1 MNEYMNSTTKT
12 YKAYAKVNLALD
24 VLRKRLDGY
33 HDVRMIMQNIDI
45 YDELEFTAT
54 NIKKSVANSC
64 GNAVY
69 GESTERNAAYEKPC
83 CNIIIEANKP
93 ELPTDER
100 NLIYKAIKLM
110 SDEYNVYGN
119 VLVKLT
125 KNIPI
130 EAGMAGGS
138 TDCAAALKA
147 VNDIFEINASLE
159 ELMRL
164 GKRLGADVPFCLLG
178 KTALA
183 EGIGDILTEAEGLPD
198 CTVLVVKPAVGIS
211 TGMIYGNINCEAL
224 KSHPDIDGMLEG
236 LRKRDLGIVAS
247 KMENVME
254 TVTVKLCPDIED
266 IKNAMKE
273 NGALNAIMSGSGPTV
288 FGIFDASEKAWA
300 AADYIGEL
308 DLATDIF
315 VTKPV

>member
-1 MNEYMNSTTKT
+1 MDSITKT

-24 VLRKRLDGY
+24 VLRKRPDGY
-33 HDVRMIMQNIDI
+33 HDVKMVMQNIDI
-45 YDELEFTAT
+45 YDELEFTVT
-54 NIKKSVANSC
+54 NIK
-64 GNAVY
+64 
-69 GESTERNAAYEKPC
+69 EAAAHVKPC
-83 CNIIIEANKP
+83 YNIMIETNKP
-93 ELPTDER
+93 ELPTDES
-100 NLIYKAIKLM
+100 NLIHKAIRLM
-110 SDEYNVYGN
+110 FDEYNICGD

-125 KNIPI
+125 KNIPV

-159 ELMRL
+159 DLMRL

-183 EGIGDILTEAEGLPD
+183 EGIGEILTEVQRLPD
-198 CTVLVVKPAVGIS
+198 CTVLVVKPPVGIS
-211 TGMIYGNINCEAL
+211 TGMIYGNMNCDEL
-224 KSHPDIDGMLEG
+224 KSRPDIDGMLDG
-236 LRKRDLGIVAS
+236 LKKNDLGIVAL

-254 TVTVKLCPDIED
+254 TVTARLCPDIEE

-273 NGALNAIMSGSGPTV
+273 KGALNAIMSGSGPTV
-288 FGIFDASEKAWA
+288 FGIFDDSEKAWE

>member
-1 MNEYMNSTTKT
+1 MKESMNSITKT

-24 VLRKRLDGY
+24 VLRKRPDGY
-33 HDVRMIMQNIDI
+33 HDVRMVMQNIDI
-45 YDELEFTAT
+45 YDELEFTVT
-54 NIKKSVANSC
+54 DIKRVAVN
-64 GNAVY
+64 Y
-69 GESTERNAAYEKPC
+69 GENADHADKTEQNKSS
-83 CNIIIEANKP
+83 CNIIIETNRP
-93 ELPTDER
+93 ELPTDES
-100 NLIYKAIKLM
+100 NLIHKAIKLM
-110 SDEYNVYGN
+110 FDEYNIYGD

-147 VNDIFEINASLE
+147 VDDIFELNASLE
-159 ELMRL
+159 DLMRL

-183 EGIGDILTEAEGLPD
+183 EGIGEILTEAEGLPD
-198 CTVLVVKPAVGIS
+198 CTMLVVKPPVGIS
-211 TGMIYGNINCEAL
+211 TGMIYDNMNCDAL
-224 KSHPDIDGMLEG
+224 ESRPDIDGMLEG
-236 LRKRDLGIVAS
+236 LRKQDLGAVAS

-254 TVTVKLCPDIED
+254 TVTVKLCSDIED

-273 NGALNAIMSGSGPTV
+273 KGALNAIMSGSGPTV
-288 FGIFDASEKAWA
+288 FGIFDASEQAWE

>member
-1 MNEYMNSTTKT
+1 MDSITKT

-24 VLRKRLDGY
+24 VLRKRPDGY
-33 HDVRMIMQNIDI
+33 HDVKMVMQNIDI
-45 YDELEFTAT
+45 YDELEFTVT
-54 NIKKSVANSC
+54 DIKK
-64 GNAVY
+64 
-69 GESTERNAAYEKPC
+69 AATHVKPC
-83 CNIIIEANKP
+83 YNIMIETNKP
-93 ELPTDER
+93 ELPTDES
-100 NLIYKAIKLM
+100 NLIHKAIRLM
-110 SDEYNVYGN
+110 FDEYNICGD

-159 ELMRL
+159 DLMRL

-183 EGIGDILTEAEGLPD
+183 EGIGEILTEVQGLPD
-198 CTVLVVKPAVGIS
+198 CTVLVVKPPAGIS
-211 TGMIYGNINCEAL
+211 TGMIYGNMNCDEL
-224 KSHPDIDGMLEG
+224 KSRPDIDGMLEG
-236 LRKRDLGIVAS
+236 LKKNDLGIVAS

-254 TVTVKLCPDIED
+254 TVTARLCPDIEE

-273 NGALNAIMSGSGPTV
+273 KGALNAIMSGSGPTV
-288 FGIFDASEKAWA
+288 FGIFDASEKAWE
-300 AADYIGEL
+300 AADYIGDL

>member
-1 MNEYMNSTTKT
+1 MNSITKT

-24 VLRKRLDGY
+24 VLRKRPDGY
-33 HDVRMIMQNIDI
+33 HDVKMVMQNIDI
-45 YDELEFTAT
+45 YDELEFTVT
-54 NIKKSVANSC
+54 DIKK
-64 GNAVY
+64 
-69 GESTERNAAYEKPC
+69 AATHVKPC
-83 CNIIIEANKP
+83 YNIMIETNKP
-93 ELPTDER
+93 ELPTDES
-100 NLIYKAIKLM
+100 NLIHKAIKLM
-110 SDEYNVYGN
+110 FDEYNICGD

-159 ELMRL
+159 DLMRL

-183 EGIGDILTEAEGLPD
+183 EGIGEILTEVQRLPD
-198 CTVLVVKPAVGIS
+198 CTVLVVKPPVGIS
-211 TGMIYGNINCEAL
+211 TGMIYGNMNCDEL
-224 KSHPDIDGMLEG
+224 KSRSDIDGMLEG
-236 LRKRDLGIVAS
+236 LKKNDLGIVAL

-254 TVTVKLCPDIED
+254 TVTARLCPDIEE

-273 NGALNAIMSGSGPTV
+273 KGALNAIMSGSGPTV
-288 FGIFDASEKAWA
+288 FGIFDDSEKAWE

>member
-1 MNEYMNSTTKT
+1 MNSITKT

-24 VLRKRLDGY
+24 VLRKRSDGY
-33 HDVRMIMQNIDI
+33 HDVKMVMQNIDI
-45 YDELEFTAT
+45 YDELEFIVTD
-54 NIKKSVANSC
+54 IKKASDNSC
-64 GNAVY
+64 
-69 GESTERNAAYEKPC
+69 ENAAHGEKTEQNKSYAKPS
-83 CNIIIEANKP
+83 CNIIIETNKP
-93 ELPTDER
+93 EIPTDES

-110 SDEYNVYGN
+110 FDEYNVYGN

-147 VNDIFEINASLE
+147 VNDIFELNASLE

-183 EGIGDILTEAEGLPD
+183 EGIGEILTEVQGLPD
-198 CTVLVVKPAVGIS
+198 CTILVVKPAVGIS
-211 TGMIYGNINCEAL
+211 TKMIYENMNCSEL
-224 KSHPDIDGMLEG
+224 KSRPDIDGMLEG
-236 LRKRDLGIVAS
+236 LKRHNLGIVAS

-273 NGALNAIMSGSGPTV
+273 KGALNAIMSGSGPTV
-288 FGIFDASEKAWA
+288 FGIFDDSEKAWE

>member
-1 MNEYMNSTTKT
+1 MDSITKT

-24 VLRKRLDGY
+24 VLRKRPDGY
-33 HDVRMIMQNIDI
+33 HDVKMVMQNIDI
-45 YDELEFTAT
+45 YDELEFTVT
-54 NIKKSVANSC
+54 NIK
-64 GNAVY
+64 
-69 GESTERNAAYEKPC
+69 EAAAHVKPC
-83 CNIIIEANKP
+83 YNIMIETNKP
-93 ELPTDER
+93 ELPTDES
-100 NLIYKAIKLM
+100 NLIHKAIKLM
-110 SDEYNVYGN
+110 FDEYNICGD

-159 ELMRL
+159 DLMRL

-183 EGIGDILTEAEGLPD
+183 EGIGEILTEVQRLPD
-198 CTVLVVKPAVGIS
+198 CTVLVVKPPVGIS
-211 TGMIYGNINCEAL
+211 TGMIYGNMNCDEL
-224 KSHPDIDGMLEG
+224 KSRSDIDGMLEG
-236 LRKRDLGIVAS
+236 LKKNDLGIVAL

-254 TVTVKLCPDIED
+254 TVTARLCPDIEE

-273 NGALNAIMSGSGPTV
+273 KGALNAIMSGSGPTV
-288 FGIFDASEKAWA
+288 FGIFDDSEKAWE

>member
-1 MNEYMNSTTKT
+1 MDSITKT

-24 VLRKRLDGY
+24 VLRKRPDGY
-33 HDVRMIMQNIDI
+33 HDVKMVMQNIDI
-45 YDELEFTAT
+45 YDELAFTVT
-54 NIKKSVANSC
+54 NVKKAAGDYREKSVCEDNKS
-64 GNAVY
+64 
-69 GESTERNAAYEKPC
+69 NAAQEKPC
-83 CNIIIEANKP
+83 YNIVIETNRP
-93 ELPTDER
+93 EVPTDES
-100 NLIYKAIKLM
+100 NLIHKAISLM
-110 SDEYNVYGN
+110 FDEYHVCGD

-130 EAGMAGGS
+130 QAGMAGGS

-147 VNDIFEINASLE
+147 VNDIFELEASME

-183 EGIGDILTEAEGLPD
+183 CGIGEILTEVQGLPA
-198 CTVLVVKPAVGIS
+198 CTVLVVKPAINIS
-211 TGMIYGNINCEAL
+211 TGMIYESMNCDAL
-224 KSHPDIDGMLEG
+224 ESRPDIDGMLKG
-236 LRKRDLGIVAS
+236 LKVGDLGIVAS
-247 KMENVME
+247 NMENVME

-273 NGALNAIMSGSGPTV
+273 KGALNAIMSGSGPTV
-288 FGIFDASEKAWA
+288 FGIFDASEQAWE

>member
-1 MNEYMNSTTKT
+1 MDSITKT

-24 VLRKRLDGY
+24 VLRKRPDGY
-33 HDVRMIMQNIDI
+33 HDVKMVMQNIDI
-45 YDELEFTAT
+45 YDELEFTVT
-54 NIKKSVANSC
+54 DIK
-64 GNAVY
+64 
-69 GESTERNAAYEKPC
+69 EAASHAKPC
-83 CNIIIEANKP
+83 YNIMIETNKP
-93 ELPTDER
+93 ELPTDES
-100 NLIYKAIKLM
+100 NLIHKAIRLM
-110 SDEYNVYGN
+110 FDEYNICGD

-147 VNDIFEINASLE
+147 VNDIFEIHASLE

-183 EGIGDILTEAEGLPD
+183 EGIGEILTEVQELPS
-198 CTVLVVKPAVGIS
+198 CTVLVVKPPVGIS
-211 TGMIYGNINCEAL
+211 TGMIYGNMNCDEL
-224 KSHPDIDGMLEG
+224 KSRPDIDGMLEG
-236 LRKRDLGIVAS
+236 LRKHDLGIVAS

-254 TVTVKLCPDIED
+254 TVTARLCPDIED

-273 NGALNAIMSGSGPTV
+273 KGALNAIMSGSGPTV
-288 FGIFDASEKAWA
+288 FGIFDDSEKA
-300 AADYIGEL
+300 
-308 DLATDIF
+308 
-315 VTKPV
+315 

>member
-1 MNEYMNSTTKT
+1 MDSITKT

-24 VLRKRLDGY
+24 VLRKRPDGY
-33 HDVRMIMQNIDI
+33 HDVKMVMQNIDI
-45 YDELEFTAT
+45 YDELEFTVT
-54 NIKKSVANSC
+54 DIKK
-64 GNAVY
+64 
-69 GESTERNAAYEKPC
+69 AAAHVKPC
-83 CNIIIEANKP
+83 YKIMIETNKP
-93 ELPTDER
+93 ELPTDES
-100 NLIYKAIKLM
+100 NLIHKAIRLM
-110 SDEYNVYGN
+110 FDEYNICGDI
-119 VLVKLT
+119 LIKLT

-138 TDCAAALKA
+138 TDCATALKA

-159 ELMRL
+159 DLMRF

-183 EGIGDILTEAEGLPD
+183 EGIGEILTEVQGLPD
-198 CTVLVVKPAVGIS
+198 CTVLVVKPPVGIS
-211 TGMIYGNINCEAL
+211 TGMIYGNMNCDEL
-224 KSHPDIDGMLEG
+224 KSRPDIDGMLEG
-236 LRKRDLGIVAS
+236 LRKNELGIVAS

-254 TVTVKLCPDIED
+254 TVTARLCPDIEE

-273 NGALNAIMSGSGPTV
+273 KGALNAIMSGSGPTV
-288 FGIFDASEKAWA
+288 FGIFDDSEKAWE

>member
-1 MNEYMNSTTKT
+1 MNSITKT

-24 VLRKRLDGY
+24 VLRKRPDGY
-33 HDVRMIMQNIDI
+33 HDVKMVMQNIDI
-45 YDELEFTAT
+45 YDELEFTVT
-54 NIKKSVANSC
+54 DIKK
-64 GNAVY
+64 
-69 GESTERNAAYEKPC
+69 AATHVKPC
-83 CNIIIEANKP
+83 YNIMIETNKP
-93 ELPTDER
+93 ELPTDES
-100 NLIYKAIKLM
+100 NLIHKAIRLM
-110 SDEYNVYGN
+110 FDEYNICGD

-159 ELMRL
+159 DLMRL
-164 GKRLGADVPFCLLG
+164 GKKLGADVPFCLLG

-183 EGIGDILTEAEGLPD
+183 EGIGEILTEVQGLPD
-198 CTVLVVKPAVGIS
+198 CTVLVVKPPAGIS
-211 TGMIYGNINCEAL
+211 TGMIYGNMKCDEL
-224 KSHPDIDGMLEG
+224 KSRPDIDGMLEG
-236 LRKRDLGIVAS
+236 LKKNDLGIVAS

-254 TVTVKLCPDIED
+254 TVTARLCPDIEE

-273 NGALNAIMSGSGPTV
+273 KGALNAIMSGSGPTV
-288 FGIFDASEKAWA
+288 FGIFDASEKAWE

>member
-1 MNEYMNSTTKT
+1 MDSITKT

-24 VLRKRLDGY
+24 VLRKRPDGY
-33 HDVRMIMQNIDI
+33 HDVKMVMQNIDI
-45 YDELEFTAT
+45 YDELEFTVT
-54 NIKKSVANSC
+54 NIK
-64 GNAVY
+64 
-69 GESTERNAAYEKPC
+69 EAAAHVKPC
-83 CNIIIEANKP
+83 YNIMIETNKP
-93 ELPTDER
+93 ELPTDES
-100 NLIYKAIKLM
+100 NLIHKAIRLM
-110 SDEYNVYGN
+110 FDEYNICGD

-159 ELMRL
+159 DLMRL

-183 EGIGDILTEAEGLPD
+183 EGIGEILTEVQRLPD
-198 CTVLVVKPAVGIS
+198 CTVLVVKPPVGIS
-211 TGMIYGNINCEAL
+211 TGMIYGNMNCDEL
-224 KSHPDIDGMLEG
+224 KSRPDIDGMLEG
-236 LRKRDLGIVAS
+236 LKKNDLGIVAL

-254 TVTVKLCPDIED
+254 TVTARLCPDIEE

-273 NGALNAIMSGSGPTV
+273 KGALNAIMSGSGPTV
-288 FGIFDASEKAWA
+288 FGIFDASEKAWE

>member
-1 MNEYMNSTTKT
+1 MDSITKT

-24 VLRKRLDGY
+24 VLRKRPDGY
-33 HDVRMIMQNIDI
+33 HDVKMVMQNIDI
-45 YDELEFTAT
+45 YDELEFTVT
-54 NIKKSVANSC
+54 DIKKAVAH
-64 GNAVY
+64 A
-69 GESTERNAAYEKPC
+69 KPC
-83 CNIIIEANKP
+83 YNIMIETNKL
-93 ELPTDER
+93 ELPTDES
-100 NLIYKAIKLM
+100 NLIHKAIRLM
-110 SDEYNVYGN
+110 FDEYNICGD

-147 VNDIFEINASLE
+147 VNDIFEIHASLE

-183 EGIGDILTEAEGLPD
+183 EGIGEILTEVQELPS
-198 CTVLVVKPAVGIS
+198 CTVLVVKPPVGIS
-211 TGMIYGNINCEAL
+211 TGMIYGNMNCDEL
-224 KSHPDIDGMLEG
+224 KSRPDIDGMLEG
-236 LRKRDLGIVAS
+236 LRKHDLGIVVS

-254 TVTVKLCPDIED
+254 TVTARLCPDIED

-273 NGALNAIMSGSGPTV
+273 KGALNAIMSGSGPTV
-288 FGIFDASEKAWA
+288 FGIFDDSEKAWE

>member
-1 MNEYMNSTTKT
+1 MNSITKT

-24 VLRKRLDGY
+24 VLRKRPDGY
-33 HDVRMIMQNIDI
+33 HDVKMVMQNIDI
-45 YDELEFTAT
+45 YDELEFTVT
-54 NIKKSVANSC
+54 DIKK
-64 GNAVY
+64 
-69 GESTERNAAYEKPC
+69 AATHVKPC
-83 CNIIIEANKP
+83 YNIMIETNKP
-93 ELPTDER
+93 ELPTDES
-100 NLIYKAIKLM
+100 NLIHKAIRLM
-110 SDEYNVYGN
+110 FDEYNICGD

-159 ELMRL
+159 DLMKL
-164 GKRLGADVPFCLLG
+164 GKKLGADVPFCLLG

-183 EGIGDILTEAEGLPD
+183 EGIGEILTEVQGLPD
-198 CTVLVVKPAVGIS
+198 CTVLVVKPPVGIS
-211 TGMIYGNINCEAL
+211 TGMIYGNMNCDEL
-224 KSHPDIDGMLEG
+224 KSRPDIDGMLEG
-236 LRKRDLGIVAS
+236 LRKNDLGIVAS

-254 TVTVKLCPDIED
+254 TVTARLCPDIED

-273 NGALNAIMSGSGPTV
+273 KGALNAIMSGSGPTV
-288 FGIFDASEKAWA
+288 FGIFDDSEKAWE

-315 VTKPV
+315 ITKPV

>member
-1 MNEYMNSTTKT
+1 MEITKQ

-24 VLRKRLDGY
+24 VLRERPDGY
-33 HDVRMIMQNIDI
+33 HDVRMVMQNLDI
-45 YDELEFTAT
+45 YDNLEFTVK
-54 NIKKSVANSC
+54 NVNEGNSI
-64 GNAVY
+64 
-69 GESTERNAAYEKPC
+69 T
-83 CNIIIEANKP
+83 IETNKP
-93 ELPTDER
+93 EIPTDES
-100 NLIYKAIKLM
+100 NLIYKAIRLM
-110 SDEYNVYGN
+110 FEEYNVCGD

-138 TDCAAALKA
+138 TDCAATLKA
-147 VNDIFEINASLE
+147 VNEIFELHVSLD

-164 GKRLGADVPFCLLG
+164 GKSLGADVPFCLLG

-183 EGIGDILTEAEGLPD
+183 EGIGEILTEVEGLPE
-198 CTVLVVKPAVGIS
+198 CTVLVAKPPAGIS
-211 TGMIYGNINCEAL
+211 TGMIYKNMKCDGQG
-224 KSHPDIDGMLEG
+224 SRPDISSMIEG
-236 LRKRDLGIVAS
+236 LKNHDLKMVAS

-254 TVTVKLCPDIED
+254 TVTRRFCPDIEE

-273 NGALNAIMSGSGPTV
+273 KGALNAIMSGSGPTV
-288 FGIFDASEKAWA
+288 FGLFTSSKGAWN

-315 VTKPV
+315 VTRPVSG

>member
-1 MNEYMNSTTKT
+1 MDSITKT

-24 VLRKRLDGY
+24 VLRERPDGY
-33 HDVRMIMQNIDI
+33 HDVKMVMQNIDI
-45 YDELEFTAT
+45 YDELEFTVT
-54 NIKKSVANSC
+54 DIKK
-64 GNAVY
+64 
-69 GESTERNAAYEKPC
+69 AAAHVKPC
-83 CNIIIEANKP
+83 YNIMIETNKP
-93 ELPTDER
+93 ELPTDES
-100 NLIYKAIKLM
+100 NLIHKAIRLM
-110 SDEYNVYGN
+110 FDEYNICGDI
-119 VLVKLT
+119 LIKLT

-138 TDCAAALKA
+138 TDCATALKA

-159 ELMRL
+159 DLMRL

-183 EGIGDILTEAEGLPD
+183 EGIGEILTEVQGLPD
-198 CTVLVVKPAVGIS
+198 CTVLVVKPPAGIS
-211 TGMIYGNINCEAL
+211 TGMIYGNMNCDEL
-224 KSHPDIDGMLEG
+224 KSRPDIDGMLEG
-236 LRKRDLGIVAS
+236 LKKNDLGIVAS

-254 TVTVKLCPDIED
+254 TVTARLCPDIEE

-273 NGALNAIMSGSGPTV
+273 KGALNAIMSGSGPTV
-288 FGIFDASEKAWA
+288 FGIFDASEKAWE

>member
-1 MNEYMNSTTKT
+1 MNSITKT

-24 VLRKRLDGY
+24 VLRKRPDGY
-33 HDVRMIMQNIDI
+33 HDVKMVMQNIDI
-45 YDELEFTAT
+45 YDELEFTVT
-54 NIKKSVANSC
+54 DIKKATTHV
-64 GNAVY
+64 
-69 GESTERNAAYEKPC
+69 KPC
-83 CNIIIEANKP
+83 YNIMIETNKP
-93 ELPTDER
+93 ELPTDES
-100 NLIYKAIKLM
+100 NLIHKAIRLM
-110 SDEYNVYGN
+110 FDEYNICGD

-159 ELMRL
+159 DLMRL
-164 GKRLGADVPFCLLG
+164 GKKLGADVPFCLLG

-183 EGIGDILTEAEGLPD
+183 EGIGEILTEVQGLPD
-198 CTVLVVKPAVGIS
+198 CTVLVVKPPAGIS
-211 TGMIYGNINCEAL
+211 TGMIYGNMKCDEL
-224 KSHPDIDGMLEG
+224 KSRPDIDGMLEG
-236 LRKRDLGIVAS
+236 LRKHDLGIVAS

-254 TVTVKLCPDIED
+254 TVTARLCPDIEE

-273 NGALNAIMSGSGPTV
+273 KGALNAIMSGSGPTV
-288 FGIFDASEKAWA
+288 FGIFDDSEKAWE

-315 VTKPV
+315 ITKPV